1 MMALMTMTMTMLMTM
16 MTMTMVVTWTE
27 GCGVA
32 ATSEKIPWE
41 PKAGMRLE
49 GGCWKCYFGNQRNGV
64 FEIWKMLVF
73 PKSWNNYLLTH
84 LSAPFE
90 LLLRRL
96 VTFETFDQIDE
107 ETWPDQ
113 KKMQKF
119 VGKQQFENLINVFL
133 TSPFS
138 ERLDAWKVRC
148 TQLKT
153 VVGMGKGGETVTIL
167 VLQIQDWWY
176 RILTRKLD
184 LKSPQIWFYQDICK
198 NQKRGDNLK
207 CKR

>member
-1 MMALMTMTMTMLMTM
+1 MMTMTMTMLMTIMPM
-16 MTMTMVVTWTE
+16 MTITMTMVVTWTE

-73 PKSWNNYLLTH
+73 PKSWNIYLLTH

-119 VGKQQFENLINVFL
+119 VGK
-133 TSPFS
+133 
-138 ERLDAWKVRC
+138 
-148 TQLKT
+148 
-153 VVGMGKGGETVTIL
+153 
-167 VLQIQDWWY
+167 
-176 RILTRKLD
+176 
-184 LKSPQIWFYQDICK
+184 KS
-198 NQKRGDNLK
+198 NLK
-207 CKR
+207 IWSMFFSHLPFQRDLMLEKWGALSSRQL